1 MLNIEKTIPVVR
13 TFDEQKAR
21 EYYCDWLGFQVDWE
35 HRFEEDMPLYMQIS
49 LGNLTLHL
57 SEHAGDCTPG
67 GKVFLRCTGLR
78 EWHQSL
84 VAKNYKYLRPAVEDA
99 FWGGIYMALTDP
111 FGNRMWFS
119 EYTSNDTE
127 TENAAQK

>member
-13 TFDEQKAR
+13 IFDEQKAR

-35 HRFEEDMPLYMQIS
+35 HRFEEGMPIYMQIT
-49 LGNLTLHL
+49 LGDLTLHL
-57 SEHAGDCTPG
+57 SEHTGDSTPG

-78 EWHQSL
+78 EWHASL
-84 VAKNYKYLRPAVEDA
+84 VAKNYKYLRPGIEDA

-111 FGNRMWFS
+111 FGNKMWFS
-119 EYTSNDTE
+119 EMTE
-127 TENAAQK
+127 KE